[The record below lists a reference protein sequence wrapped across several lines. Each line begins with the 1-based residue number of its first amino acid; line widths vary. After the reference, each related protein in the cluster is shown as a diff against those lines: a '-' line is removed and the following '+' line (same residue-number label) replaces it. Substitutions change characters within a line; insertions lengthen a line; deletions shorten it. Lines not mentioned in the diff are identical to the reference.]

1 MINPAIAPRTERAS
15 SGEERLRLSG
25 GSARVYR
32 YAAEIAPEIWSAA
45 FSDTPKDFQYYQ
57 LLEQTM
63 RSHFDFRYLLVF
75 DEGDRPLALQP
86 LIIAT
91 QDLAA
96 SAGGKFAQLVAG
108 MRGSFPRF
116 FQSRM
121 ALAGCLVGEG
131 KIGMLGSPDAV
142 VPLLA
147 EALEEFA
154 RTERIGLLAF
164 KDFPAASRKT
174 LSCLERI
181 GYVRLA
187 GFPSLAIDLNFS
199 SFEEYMMTRLSKVTR
214 KTLRRKFRVADGVS
228 PPLTLEVLF
237 DVERQINEI
246 YPLYLAVAQQ
256 SDVRFEVFTRE
267 YFIEAPRLAP
277 GRFRY
282 FIWRRDGRVVA
293 FSFCTIWNGTIFDN
307 DIGFDYTVAHELNLY
322 YVTFRDLL
330 NWALSHGLRRYASAP
345 FNYDPKLHLRLELQP
360 VDIYVKHT
368 SRILNPLV
376 KTFAPAFEPARSDPT
391 LRRHLHLLE

>member
-1 MINPAIAPRTERAS
+1 MINPAVALTTQRAN
-15 SGEERLRLSG
+15 SGEERLRLSRG
-25 GSARVYR
+25 YARVYR
-32 YAAEIAPEIWSAA
+32 QAADIAPEIWRVT
-45 FSDTPKDFQYYQ
+45 FSDTPKDFRYYQ

-63 RSHFDFRYLLVF
+63 RLHFDFRYLLVF
-75 DEGDRPLALQP
+75 DQGNRPVALQP
-86 LIIAT
+86 LVIAT

-96 SAGGKFAQLVAG
+96 SAGGKFAHLVAR

-116 FQSRM
+116 FRSRM

-131 KIGMLGSPDAV
+131 KIGMIGLADAV

-164 KDFPAASRKT
+164 KDIPAASRKA

-214 KTLRRKFRVADGVS
+214 KTLRRKFRIADGAS

-237 DVERQINEI
+237 DVERQIDEI

-256 SDVRFEVFTRE
+256 SDVRFEIFTRD
-267 YFIEAPRLAP
+267 YFLEAPHLAP

-282 FIWRRDGRVVA
+282 FIRRRNARAVA
-293 FSFCTIWNGTIFDN
+293 FSFCTIWNATI
-307 DIGFDYTVAHELNLY
+307 
-322 YVTFRDLL
+322 
-330 NWALSHGLRRYASAP
+330 
-345 FNYDPKLHLRLELQP
+345 YD
-360 VDIYVKHT
+360 
-368 SRILNPLV
+368 
-376 KTFAPAFEPARSDPT
+376 
-391 LRRHLHLLE
+391 

>member
-1 MINPAIAPRTERAS
+1 MINPAIAPRTERAN

-32 YAAEIAPEIWSAA
+32 YAAEIAPEIWSAT

-63 RSHFDFRYLLVF
+63 RSHFDYRYLLVF

-96 SAGGKFAQLVAG
+96 SAGGKFAQIVAR
-108 MRGSFPRF
+108 MRGRFPRF

-131 KIGMLGSPDAV
+131 KIGMLGSADGV
-142 VPLLA
+142 IPLLA

-214 KTLRRKFRVADGVS
+214 KTLRRKFRVADGAS

-282 FIWRRDGRVVA
+282 FIWRWDGRVVA

-307 DIGFDYTVAHELNLY
+307 DICFDYTVAHELNLY

-360 VDIYVKHT
+360 VDIYVKHI
-368 SRILNPLV
+368 SHMLNPLV
-376 KTFAPAFEPARSDPT
+376 KAFAPAFEPARSDPT

>member
-1 MINPAIAPRTERAS
+1 MINPAVAPRTERAN
-15 SGEERLRLSG
+15 SGGERLRLSR

-32 YAAEIAPEIWSAA
+32 HAAEVAPEIWRAT
-45 FSDTPKDFQYYQ
+45 FSDTPKDFHYYR

-96 SAGGKFAQLVAG
+96 SAGGKFAQLVAR

-131 KIGMLGSPDAV
+131 KIGMLGSADAV

-164 KDFPAASRKT
+164 KNFPAASRVA

-199 SFEEYMMTRLSKVTR
+199 SFEEYVMTRLSKVTR
-214 KTLRRKFRVADGVS
+214 KTLRRKFRVADGAS

-237 DVERQINEI
+237 DAEREINEI

-282 FIWRRDGRVVA
+282 FIWRRGGRVVA
-293 FSFCTIWNGTIFDN
+293 FSFCTIWNGTIYDN
-307 DIGFDYTVAHELNLY
+307 DIGLDYTVAHELNLY

-330 NWALSHGLRRYASAP
+330 NWALGHGLRRYASAP

-360 VDIYVKHT
+360 VDIYVKHI
-368 SRILNPLV
+368 SHVLNRLV

>member
-1 MINPAIAPRTERAS
+1 MINPAVALTTQRAN
-15 SGEERLRLSG
+15 SGEERLRLSRG
-25 GSARVYR
+25 YARVYR
-32 YAAEIAPEIWSAA
+32 YAADIAPEIWRAT
-45 FSDTPKDFQYYQ
+45 FSDTPKDFRYYQ

-75 DEGDRPLALQP
+75 NEGDRPLALQP

-96 SAGGKFAQLVAG
+96 SAGGKFAQLVAR

-131 KIGMLGSPDAV
+131 KIGMLGSADAV

-147 EALEEFA
+147 EALEKFA
-154 RTERIGLLAF
+154 RAQRIGLLAF
-164 KDFPAASRKT
+164 KDFPATTREALSR
-174 LSCLERI
+174 LERI

-187 GFPSLAIDLNFS
+187 GFPSLAIDLNFA
-199 SFEEYMMTRLSKVTR
+199 SFEEYMTTRLSKVTR
-214 KTLRRKFRVADGVS
+214 KSLRRKFRVADGAS
-228 PPLTLEVLF
+228 PPLTFEVLF

-256 SDVRFEVFTRE
+256 SDVRFELFTRD
-267 YFIEAPRLAP
+267 YFIEAPRLVP

-282 FIWRRDGRVVA
+282 FIWRQDGRVVA
-293 FSFCTIWNGTIFDN
+293 FSFCTIWNGTIYDN
-307 DIGFDYTVAHELNLY
+307 DIGLDYTVAHELNLY

-330 NWALSHGLRRYASAP
+330 NWALSHGLRRYASAFP
-345 FNYDPKLHLRLELQP
+345 
-360 VDIYVKHT
+360 
-368 SRILNPLV
+368 SG
-376 KTFAPAFEPARSDPT
+376 PA
-391 LRRHLHLLE
+391 

>member
-1 MINPAIAPRTERAS
+1 MINPAVAPRTERAN
-15 SGEERLRLSG
+15 SGGERLRLSRC
-25 GSARVYR
+25 SARVYR
-32 YAAEIAPEIWSAA
+32 HAAEVAPEIWRAT
-45 FSDTPKDFQYYQ
+45 FSDTPKDFHYYR

-91 QDLAA
+91 QALAA
-96 SAGGKFAQLVAG
+96 SAGGKFAQVVAK

-131 KIGMLGSPDAV
+131 KIGMIGSAAAV

-154 RTERIGLLAF
+154 RAEGIGLLAF
-164 KDFPAASRKT
+164 KDFPAPSCVA

-199 SFEEYMMTRLSKVTR
+199 SFEEYVMTRLSKVTR
-214 KTLRRKFRVADGVS
+214 KTLRRKFRVADGAS

-237 DVERQINEI
+237 DAEREINEI

-282 FIWRRDGRVVA
+282 FIWRRGGRVVA
-293 FSFCTIWNGTIFDN
+293 FSFCTIWNGTIYDN
-307 DIGFDYTVAHELNLY
+307 DIGLDYTVAHELYLY

-330 NWALSHGLRRYASAP
+330 NWALGHGLRRYASAP

-360 VDIYVKHT
+360 VDIYVKHI
-368 SRILNPLV
+368 SHVLNRLV

>member
-1 MINPAIAPRTERAS
+1 MINPAVALTTQRAN
-15 SGEERLRLSG
+15 SGEERLRLSRG
-25 GSARVYR
+25 YARVYR
-32 YAAEIAPEIWSAA
+32 YAADIAPEIWRAT
-45 FSDTPKDFQYYQ
+45 FSDTPKDFRYYQ

-75 DEGDRPLALQP
+75 NEGDRPLALQP

-96 SAGGKFAQLVAG
+96 SAGGKFAQLVAR

-131 KIGMLGSPDAV
+131 KIGMLGSADAV

-154 RTERIGLLAF
+154 RAQRIGLLAF
-164 KDFPAASRKT
+164 KDFPATTREALSR
-174 LSCLERI
+174 LERI

-187 GFPSLAIDLNFS
+187 GFPSLAIDLNFA
-199 SFEEYMMTRLSKVTR
+199 SFEEYMTTRLSKVTR
-214 KTLRRKFRVADGVS
+214 KSLRRKFRVADGAS
-228 PPLTLEVLF
+228 PPLTFEVLF

-256 SDVRFEVFTRE
+256 SDVRFELFTRD
-267 YFIEAPRLAP
+267 YFIEAPRLVP

-282 FIWRRDGRVVA
+282 FIWRQDGRVVA
-293 FSFCTIWNGTIFDN
+293 FSFCTIWNGTIYDN
-307 DIGFDYTVAHELNLY
+307 DIGLDYTVAHELNLY

-330 NWALSHGLRRYASAP
+330 KWALRQGLQRYASAP

-360 VDIYVKHT
+360 VDIYVKHI
-368 SRILNPLV
+368 SHVLNPLV

>member
-1 MINPAIAPRTERAS
+1 MITPEVALRTRPAN
-15 SGEERLRLSG
+15 SGEERLGLSRG
-25 GSARVYR
+25 YARVYR
-32 YAAEIAPEIWSAA
+32 HADDIAPEIWTAT
-45 FSDTPKDFQYYQ
+45 FSGSPKDFQYYQ

-63 RSHFDFRYLLVF
+63 RSHFDYRYLLVF
-75 DEGDRPLALQP
+75 NDRNRPLALQP

-96 SAGGKFAQLVAG
+96 SAGGKLAQFVAR

-131 KIGMLGSPDAV
+131 KIGVIGSADAV

-147 EALEEFA
+147 EALEAFA
-154 RTERIGLLAF
+154 RAERIGLLAF
-164 KDFPAASRKT
+164 KDFPATTREA
-174 LSCLERI
+174 LSCLARI

-199 SFEEYMMTRLSKVTR
+199 SFEEYMTTRLSKVTR
-214 KTLRRKFRVADGVS
+214 KTLRRKFRVADSAS

-237 DVERQINEI
+237 DAERQINEI

-256 SDVRFEVFTRE
+256 SDVRFEIFTRD
-267 YFIEAPRLAP
+267 YFIEAPRFAP

-282 FIWRRDGRVVA
+282 FIWRRNGRAVA
-293 FSFCTIWNGTIFDN
+293 FSFCTIWNGTIYDN
-307 DIGFDYTVAHELNLY
+307 DIGLDYTVAHELNLY

-360 VDIYVKHT
+360 VDIYVKHI
-368 SRILNPLV
+368 SPVLNPLV